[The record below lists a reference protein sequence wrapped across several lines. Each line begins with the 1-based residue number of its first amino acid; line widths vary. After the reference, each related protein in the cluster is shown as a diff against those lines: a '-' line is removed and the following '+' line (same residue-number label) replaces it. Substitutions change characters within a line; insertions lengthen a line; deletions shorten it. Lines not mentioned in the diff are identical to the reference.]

1 MSTVTVS
8 NVAYASVCVSLAP
21 KNNFANMNQIIII
34 ITTTSFSQNRGLV
47 VLLRKLLEYMAWDG
61 DLKIFPPRI
70 LHEIFF
76 YEVFE

>member
-8 NVAYASVCVSLAP
+8 SVAYASVCVSLAP

-47 VLLRKLLEYMAWDG
+47 VLLRKLLGYMAWDG

-70 LHEIFF
+70 LHEVFF

>member
-8 NVAYASVCVSLAP
+8 SVAYASVCVSLAT
-21 KNNFANMNQIIII
+21 KNIFANMNQIIII

-70 LHEIFF
+70 LHEVFF